1 MHRSDLEPYRT
12 LLGDLEVSSFVA
24 GLLNSGDVAIT
35 GAALQLAQLLMA
47 KLPDVFRV
55 HFVKEGV
62 VHVIDKLAASANA
75 KVSHAWTRPQ
85 SECTTLHTGCLFLG
99 DHHRAADLRFKRCQ
113 VDATPFSSRSSA
125 PTVWVSRPGE
135 GGG

>member
-1 MHRSDLEPYRT
+1 M
-12 LLGDLEVSSFVA
+12 SSFVA

-62 VHVIDKLAASANA
+62 VYVIDKLAASAPA
-75 KVSHAWTRPQ
+75 KVSHAWMP
-85 SECTTLHTGCLFLG
+85 
-99 DHHRAADLRFKRCQ
+99 AA
-113 VDATPFSSRSSA
+113 T
-125 PTVWVSRPGE
+125 
-135 GGG
+135 